1 MAKLTTDL
9 LKQFVNGY
17 VDASKQA
24 GAWNNGSTNNLYGLI
39 DKIGKI
45 VTLKGDFSDKL
56 PELEGDEL
64 PAGKTIEETMID
76 LVLPTVYGANGTHPG
91 VADAENAETEGAND
105 TAPSYPSIEQAA
117 YSYTLGR
124 IKTKTTRP
132 YDYIEAGCQNSA
144 QVGDLAADILW
155 ALQSSLSVQ
164 RYFIKKYL
172 LGNAITKAIAVED
185 ASHNKLLVSVM
196 GEPDGGV
203 NATTK
208 AEAFIRQVKKDIEEA
223 SFAGE
228 NKSLSKAFIGAAPE
242 LVLYIKK
249 GVLPSLEVDA
259 LAGAFHSEMLAVPAK
274 IKVVDSFE
282 RVKDGATDVTDKVF
296 AFLCD
301 PRGIKLHNS
310 YRAIRSKENAD
321 GDFVNFV
328 EHEENTGFI
337 SKHVYMHV
345 YMTE

>member
-1 MAKLTTDL
+1 MAKLTTSDL
-9 LKQFVNGY
+9 RTFVNGY

-24 GAWNNGSTNNLYGLI
+24 GSWSATTNNLYGLI

-45 VTLKGDFSDKL
+45 VTLKGEFSDKL

-91 VADAENAETEGAND
+91 VADAENAATEGAND
-105 TAPSYPSIEQAA
+105 VAPSYPSIEAAA

-132 YDYIEAGCQNSA
+132 YDYIEAGCQNSQ
-144 QVGDLAADILW
+144 QVGDLASDILW

-185 ASHNKLLVSVM
+185 SSHNKLLVTVM
-196 GEPDGGV
+196 DEPDGSGAT
-203 NATTK
+203 ATTK

-242 LVLYIKK
+242 LVLYLKK
-249 GVLPSLEVDA
+249 GILSSLEVDA
-259 LAGAFHSEMLAVPAK
+259 LAGAFHNEMLALPAR
-274 IKVVDSFE
+274 IKVVDDFG
-282 RVKDGATDVTDKVF
+282 GASNKVF

-301 PRGIKLHNS
+301 PRGVKLHNS